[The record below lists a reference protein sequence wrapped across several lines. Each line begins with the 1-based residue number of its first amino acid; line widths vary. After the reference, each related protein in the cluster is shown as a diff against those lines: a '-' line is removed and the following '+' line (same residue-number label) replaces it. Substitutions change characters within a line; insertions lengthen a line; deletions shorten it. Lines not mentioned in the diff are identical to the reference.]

1 MRHPPP
7 VARTLAAGSNRSL
20 GTRLYRLRNASN
32 ASIRANYC
40 PGAPQLMQ
48 RRTLSSRRRPSAR
61 DPQRIVFLLPSS
73 SSTARCGERQRW
85 RISRLSLI
93 HVDSLID
100 DCTRRFLTRLV
111 IWDISES
118 EDSLLAGDRT
128 TSCRPVGLG
137 RWGSVGSLRLQEFVM
152 TIEARVDRG

>member
-7 VARTLAAGSNRSL
+7 VASTLAAGSNRSL
-20 GTRLYRLRNASN
+20 GTRLYRIERVDPS
-32 ASIRANYC
+32 
-40 PGAPQLMQ
+40 QL
-48 RRTLSSRRRPSAR
+48 LSTSTTTDATSHPFVTATAVGSRSAT
-61 DPQRIVFLLPSS
+61 DPLPSFS
-73 SSTARCGERQRW
+73 STSSTARCGERQRW

-128 TSCRPVGLG
+128 SCRPVGLG
-137 RWGSVGSLRLQEFVM
+137 RWRSVGDFRSS
-152 TIEARVDRG
+152 

>member
-1 MRHPPP
+1 MPRDQTDLWGLVSIASGTH
-7 VARTLAAGSNRSL
+7 RTR
-20 GTRLYRLRNASN
+20 RF
-32 ASIRANYC
+32 NYC
-40 PGAPQLMQ
+40 PRAPQLMQ

-73 SSTARCGERQRW
+73 SSTASCGERQRW